1 MLQEFFQLL
10 LSFVVRL
17 LSWFGLSFGPV
28 GPVGPVDS
36 LDSLESKESQESQ
49 SQRSDDLPPPLLEPQ
64 PFSPM
69 EPVALP

>member
-36 LDSLESKESQESQ
+36 LDSLESQKSQ